1 MYSAGYICKYI
12 QICINIY
19 YIFTMNY
26 FLYGLRNNPN
36 PPYLPYFEFE
46 AGMLTGY
53 VSYISLHTQTHTYRH
68 GYTL

>member
-1 MYSAGYICKYI
+1 
-12 QICINIY
+12 
-19 YIFTMNY
+19 MNY

-36 PPYLPYFEFE
+36 PSLPYFEFE
-46 AGMLTGY
+46 AGSLTGY